1 MSKAWVIAV
10 ESSDFDGKPY
20 KTRYWGD
27 GHETFLWE
35 SETAATDY
43 MDSIDDGCFHDHS
56 AVIDDVKVIEV
67 DADDIPGPTLFPW
80 WKTMDDNPRNV
91 YIEGSPLSTTSEGYD
106 TELIYD
112 EEDS

>member
-56 AVIDDVKVIEV
+56 AVIDDVMVIEV
-67 DADDIPGPTLFPW
+67 EMDDIPGPKIFPW
-80 WKTMDDNPRNV
+80 WFSWGDNPRKSGGPIL
-91 YIEGSPLSTTSEGYD
+91 YTTREGYD

-112 EEDS
+112 REES